1 MQCSSMAIENRNIIK
16 LTWQRKKATES
27 NTKKPT
33 AAKKGAQTFSKRRRL
48 RTRRV
53 LIYSCCL
60 TPLSAWPPN
69 KYSNI
74 VYTAVSSSAAAA

>member
-27 NTKKPT
+27 NTKKQT
-33 AAKKGAQTFSKRRRL
+33 EKGAQTFSKRRL

-74 VYTAVSSSAAAA
+74 VYTAVAAA